1 MTGTPISRGLEDV
14 FGLMAFLGAQPWASR
29 RWWARCVQRPVEA
42 GEGPGRAL
50 LLALLQPVQ
59 RGQGRGEE
67 DDRPVGRDGGDAVGT
82 VQRPV
87 GQGGGEMAVEAPQR
101 PVGQDV
107 REAAGTAER
116 PVGQGFTGRSGVR
129 LGLMW
134 RSAKRDVEGELGLP
148 PQGCSVGRL
157 RLSAVELHFYNRQ
170 HQVGRRG
177 GGGNGKAAK

>member
-14 FGLMAFLGAQPWASR
+14 FGLMAFLGARPWANR
-29 RWWARCVQRPVEA
+29 RWWTRCVQRPVEA

-50 LLALLQPVQ
+50 LLALLKPVQQ
-59 RGQGRGEE
+59 RGQGRGG
-67 DDRPVGRDGGDAVGT
+67 DRPVGQDGGTAVEAMQRPAGRDGGEMTEV

-87 GQGGGEMAVEAPQR
+87 GQDGGETAEAVQRPAGQGVAGGGGP
-101 PVGQDV
+101 GGGGDNI
-107 REAAGTAER
+107 
-116 PVGQGFTGRSGVR
+116 R

-134 RSAKRDVEGELGLP
+134 RSPMRDVEAELGLP

-170 HQVGRRG
+170 HQVGRVG
-177 GGGNGKAAK
+177 GVG